1 MNYTFRLLSKN
12 DYEQY
17 FQLINEFRS
26 TNYTKEQF
34 VHFLEENENENENE
48 NKNKNIHIWVIEI
61 NNELIAS
68 GTILYETKLIHNIS
82 LYAHIEDI
90 IVSSKYRK
98 NGYGLILL
106 NELVGI
112 CKKNNSY
119 KILLDC
125 QEELIKFYEKSG
137 FKKNGSQMVIYC

>member
-1 MNYTFRLLSKN
+1 MNYIFRMLSKD
-12 DYEQY
+12 DYEKY
-17 FQLINEFRS
+17 LQLINEFRP
-26 TNYTKEQF
+26 TIYTKEQF
-34 VHFLEENENENENE
+34 IYFLEEN
-48 NKNKNIHIWVIEI
+48 NKNIHIWVIEI

-106 NELVGI
+106 NELVDE

-125 QEELIKFYEKSG
+125 HEELITFYEKTK

>member
-1 MNYTFRLLSKN
+1 MNYIFRLLSKD
-12 DYEQY
+12 DYEKY
-17 FQLINEFRS
+17 LQLINEFRS

-34 VHFLEENENENENE
+34 IYFLEEN
-48 NKNKNIHIWVIEI
+48 NKNINIWIIEL

-106 NELVGI
+106 NKLVDV

-125 QEELIKFYEKSG
+125 QEELITFYEKTG

>member
-1 MNYTFRLLSKN
+1 MNYNFRMLSKD
-12 DYEQY
+12 DYVNY
-17 FQLINEFRS
+17 LQLINEFRP
-26 TNYTKEQF
+26 THYTKEEF
-34 VHFLEENENENENE
+34 IYFLEENKKIE
-48 NKNKNIHIWVIEI
+48 IWVIEI

-90 IVSSKYRK
+90 IVSSNYRK

-106 NELVGI
+106 NKLVNV

-125 QEELIKFYEKSG
+125 NEELIKFYKKSG
-137 FKKNGSQMVIYC
+137 FIKNGSQMVIYC

>member
-1 MNYTFRLLSKN
+1 MNYIFRTLSKD
-12 DYEQY
+12 DYEIY
-17 FQLINEFRS
+17 IQLINEFRP
-26 TNYTKEQF
+26 TYYTKEEF
-34 VHFLEENENENENE
+34 IYFLEENKKIE
-48 NKNKNIHIWVIEI
+48 IWIIEI

-82 LYAHIEDI
+82 LYTHIEDI
-90 IVSSKYRK
+90 IVSSNYRK

-106 NELVGI
+106 NKLVDV

-137 FKKNGSQMVIYC
+137 FKKNGSQMVIYY

>member
-1 MNYTFRLLSKN
+1 MLSKD
-12 DYEQY
+12 DYEKY
-17 FQLINEFRS
+17 LQLINEFRP

-34 VHFLEENENENENE
+34 IYFLEEN
-48 NKNKNIHIWVIEI
+48 NKNINIWTIEI

-106 NELVGI
+106 NELVNV
-112 CKKNNSY
+112 CKKNKCY

-125 QEELIKFYEKSG
+125 QEELITFYKKPG
-137 FKKNGSQMVIYC
+137 FKKNGYQMVIYC

>member
-1 MNYTFRLLSKN
+1 MNYTFRRLSTN

-17 FQLINEFRS
+17 FELINEFRS

-34 VHFLEENENENENE
+34 VHFLEEE
-48 NKNKNIHIWVIEI
+48 NKNIHIWVIEV
-61 NNELIAS
+61 NNEIIAS

-106 NELVGI
+106 NELVDV
-112 CKKNNSY
+112 CKKNNTY

>member
-1 MNYTFRLLSKN
+1 MNYTFRILSKN

-34 VHFLEENENENENE
+34 IHFLEEE
-48 NKNKNIHIWVIEI
+48 NKNIHIWVIEI

-106 NELVGI
+106 NELVDI

>member
-1 MNYTFRLLSKN
+1 MNYTFRMLSKN

-34 VHFLEENENENENE
+34 VHFLEEN
-48 NKNKNIHIWVIEI
+48 KHIHIWVIEV

-68 GTILYETKLIHNIS
+68 GTILYEIKLIHNIS

-106 NELVGI
+106 NELVDV

>member
-1 MNYTFRLLSKN
+1 MNYTFRMLSKN

-26 TNYTKEQF
+26 TNYTKKQF
-34 VHFLEENENENENE
+34 VHFLEEE
-48 NKNKNIHIWVIEI
+48 NKNIQIWVIEV

-90 IVSSKYRK
+90 IVLSKYRK

-106 NELVGI
+106 NKLVDV
-112 CKKNNSY
+112 CKKENTY

>member
-1 MNYTFRLLSKN
+1 MNYIFRILSKD
-12 DYEQY
+12 DYEKY
-17 FQLINEFRS
+17 LQLINEFRP
-26 TNYTKEQF
+26 TNYTKDQF
-34 VHFLEENENENENE
+34 IHFLEKE
-48 NKNKNIHIWVIEI
+48 NKNIEILVIEI

-106 NELVGI
+106 NELIEV
-112 CKKNNSY
+112 CKKNKSY

-125 QEELIKFYEKSG
+125 QEELITFYKKSG
-137 FKKNGSQMVIYC
+137 FNKNGNQMVIYL

>member
-1 MNYTFRLLSKN
+1 MNYTFRMLSKN

-34 VHFLEENENENENE
+34 AYFLEEE
-48 NKNKNIHIWVIEI
+48 NKNIHIWVIEI

-106 NELVGI
+106 NELVDV
-112 CKKNNSY
+112 CKKNDSY

-125 QEELIKFYEKSG
+125 QEELIKFYEKTG

>member
-1 MNYTFRLLSKN
+1 MNYILRMLSKN

-17 FQLINEFRS
+17 FELINEFRS

-34 VHFLEENENENENE
+34 DHFLEEE
-48 NKNKNIHIWVIEI
+48 NKNIHIWVIEV

-106 NELVGI
+106 NELVNV

>member
-1 MNYTFRLLSKN
+1 MNYTFRMLSKN

-17 FQLINEFRS
+17 FQLINEFRL

-34 VHFLEENENENENE
+34 VHFLEEN
-48 NKNKNIHIWVIEI
+48 KHIHIWVIEV

-68 GTILYETKLIHNIS
+68 GTILYEIKLIHNIS

-106 NELVGI
+106 NELVDV

-125 QEELIKFYEKSG
+125 QEELIKFYESSG

>member
-1 MNYTFRLLSKN
+1 MNYTFRMLSKN

-34 VHFLEENENENENE
+34 VHFLEEEV
-48 NKNKNIHIWVIEI
+48 NKNKNINIWVIEV

-106 NELVGI
+106 NELVDV

>member
-1 MNYTFRLLSKN
+1 MNYTFRMLSKN
-12 DYEQY
+12 DYEEY

-34 VHFLEENENENENE
+34 IYFLEENEY
-48 NKNKNIHIWVIEI
+48 KNINIWVIEVNKEI
-61 NNELIAS
+61 IAS

-106 NELVGI
+106 NELVDI

-125 QEELIKFYEKSG
+125 QEELIKFYEKTG